1 MQEQIVIND
10 KTFELFIPENK
21 IASRI
26 KEMAATINEDYKD
39 LNPLFVAILSGSFM
53 FASDLFREIEVHCG
67 ITFVKLSSYQGHK
80 STGDV
85 KELLGVPDSVNYK
98 DIIIIEDIID
108 TGHTI
113 RVLMD
118 SIRQFKPNSIKIAT
132 LLYKEN
138 ANITKEKVD
147 YIGFDVPEDFLVGY
161 GLDYMEIG
169 RNLRDIYILK
179 K

>member
-1 MQEQIVIND
+1 MQEQIVINN
-10 KTFELFIPENK
+10 KTFELFIPE
-21 IASRI
+21 IRI
-26 KEMAATINEDYKD
+26 KARVKEMAATVNEDYKD
-39 LNPLFVAILSGSFM
+39 MSPLFVAILSGSFM

-67 ITFVKLSSYQGHK
+67 ITFVKLSSYEGHK
-80 STGDV
+80 TTGDV
-85 KELLGVPDSVNYK
+85 RQLLGLPDTVSYK

-108 TGHTI
+108 TGNTI

-118 SIRQFKPNSIKIAT
+118 SIRQYKPNSIKIAT

-147 YIGFDVPEDFLVGY
+147 YIGFEVPADFVVGY